1 MWLLILFSIAVTVS
15 MMTYFGWFYYDSKVN
30 NPSKSKNMRNASRIN
45 NVRRLRNEVIFN
57 NFGANAIYVINILTN
72 QGKLIKSLVKLCVI
86 VRALYYNFD
95 FGN

>member
-1 MWLLILFSIAVTVS
+1 
-15 MMTYFGWFYYDSKVN
+15 MMTYFGWLYYDTEVN
-30 NPSKSKNMRNASRIN
+30 NPSKSKNMRNASRI

-72 QGKLIKSLVKLCVI
+72 QGKLIKSLLKLCVI